1 MRGAD
6 LVTTDVWT
14 SMGFEAENEVRK
26 RAFGNWQVTAR
37 HDAPAQ
43 PDALFM
49 HCLPAHRGEEVAADV
64 IDGPQSVVWD
74 EAENRLHAQKALLE
88 YLVCGRVTALIAI
101 QFAERQMYRLLV
113 MAIVSIA
120 VVGVSTAGAQ
130 AWPDRPIKFLMSA
143 PAGSSIDVLARA
155 IADKLKDRLGQ
166 PVIVENKPA
175 AGGTVAT
182 AEVANSAPDGYTMV
196 LAFNGPLSF
205 APLLQKLPYDV
216 AKDLAPVIIT
226 SSQPNVLA
234 VNATLPVRS
243 IAELVA
249 YAKAN
254 PGKLNYASVG
264 NGSSS
269 HLNMELFKSVAGF
282 DAVHVP
288 FNGSPPAVKS
298 TVQNETQ
305 MIFAVMQPLQAQIQ
319 AGTAAR
325 AGGDDGQALFAA
337 AGSAVDRGIR
347 LPGFEALAWNGVL
360 VAAGTPRPI
369 VARLNTEMNAI
380 LKEPEMRQKMQGFGF
395 DLVGGTPEEF
405 GALISGETAQWAPVI
420 KKVGLKVD

>member
-1 MRGAD
+1 MIRRI
-6 LVTTDVWT
+6 TTAVL
-14 SMGFEAENEVRK
+14 AI
-26 RAFGNWQVTAR
+26 
-37 HDAPAQ
+37 
-43 PDALFM
+43 ALTM
-49 HCLPAHRGEEVAADV
+49 
-64 IDGPQSVVWD
+64 
-74 EAENRLHAQKALLE
+74 
-88 YLVCGRVTALIAI
+88 
-101 QFAERQMYRLLV
+101 
-113 MAIVSIA
+113 
-120 VVGVSTAGAQ
+120 STAMAQ
-130 AWPDRPIKFLMSA
+130 AWPERPVRFLMSA
-143 PAGSSIDVLARA
+143 PAGSSIDVLGRA

-166 PVIVENKPA
+166 PVVVENKPA

-182 AEVANSAPDGYTMV
+182 AEVAHSPPDGYTMV

-205 APLLQKLPYDV
+205 APFLQKLPYDV

-234 VNATLPVRS
+234 INATLPVHS

-282 DAVHVP
+282 DAVHIP

-305 MIFAVMQPLQAQIQ
+305 MIFAVMQPLQAQIE
-319 AGTAAR
+319 AGTLR
-325 AGGDDGQALFAA
+325 AL
-337 AGSAVDRGIR
+337 AVTTSKRFPLLPDLPTIAESGY
-347 LPGFEALAWNGVL
+347 PGFEALAWNGVL
-360 VAAGTPRPI
+360 VAANTPKPI
-369 VARLNTEMNAI
+369 IARLNTEMNAI
-380 LKEPEMRQKMQGFGF
+380 LKAPDMQQKMQGFGF
-395 DLVGGTPEEF
+395 DLIGGTPDDF
-405 GALISGETAQWAPVI
+405 GALISGEAAKWAPVI

>member
-1 MRGAD
+1 
-6 LVTTDVWT
+6 
-14 SMGFEAENEVRK
+14 
-26 RAFGNWQVTAR
+26 
-37 HDAPAQ
+37 
-43 PDALFM
+43 
-49 HCLPAHRGEEVAADV
+49 
-64 IDGPQSVVWD
+64 
-74 EAENRLHAQKALLE
+74 
-88 YLVCGRVTALIAI
+88 
-101 QFAERQMYRLLV
+101 MYRLLV
-113 MAIVSIA
+113 MTIISM

-143 PAGSSIDVLARA
+143 PAGSSIDVLGRA

-166 PVIVENKPA
+166 PVVVENKPA

-182 AEVANSAPDGYTMV
+182 AEVAHSAPDGYTMV

-216 AKDLAPVIIT
+216 GKDLAPVIIT

-269 HLNMELFKSVAGF
+269 HLNMELFKSVAGL

-319 AGTAAR
+319 AGTLR
-325 AGGDDGQALFAA
+325 AL
-337 AGSAVDRGIR
+337 AVTTAKRFSLLPDLPSIAESGY
-347 LPGFEALAWNGVL
+347 PGFEALAWNGVL
-360 VAAGTPRPI
+360 VAAGTPRTI

>member
-1 MRGAD
+1 M
-6 LVTTDVWT
+6 L
-14 SMGFEAENEVRK
+14 K
-26 RAFGNWQVTAR
+26 RLTIALAMTALA
-37 HDAPAQ
+37 APA
-43 PDALFM
+43 AF
-49 HCLPAHRGEEVAADV
+49 
-64 IDGPQSVVWD
+64 
-74 EAENRLHAQKALLE
+74 
-88 YLVCGRVTALIAI
+88 
-101 QFAERQMYRLLV
+101 
-113 MAIVSIA
+113 
-120 VVGVSTAGAQ
+120 AQ
-130 AWPDRPIKFLMSA
+130 AWPDKPIRFLMSA
-143 PAGSSIDVLARA
+143 PAGSSIDVLGRT

-166 PVIVENKPA
+166 PVVVENKPA

-182 AEVANSAPDGYTMV
+182 AEVAHSAPDGYTMV

-234 VNATLPVRS
+234 INATLPVHS
-243 IAELVA
+243 VKELVA

-288 FNGSPPAVKS
+288 FNGSPPAVKA

-305 MIFAVMQPLQAQIQ
+305 MMFAVMQPLQAQIQ
-319 AGTAAR
+319 GGALR
-325 AGGDDGQALFAA
+325 AL
-337 AGSAVDRGIR
+337 AVTTGKRFPLLPDLPTIAESGY
-347 LPGFEALAWNGVL
+347 PGFEALAWNGVL
-360 VAAGTPRPI
+360 MAANTPRPI
-369 VARLNTEMNAI
+369 IARLNAEMNAV
-380 LKEPEMRQKMQGFGF
+380 LKEPDVQQKMHGFGF
-395 DLVGGTPEEF
+395 DLIGGTPEEF
-405 GALISGETAQWAPVI
+405 GALISGEATRWAPVI

>member
-1 MRGAD
+1 
-6 LVTTDVWT
+6 
-14 SMGFEAENEVRK
+14 
-26 RAFGNWQVTAR
+26 
-37 HDAPAQ
+37 
-43 PDALFM
+43 
-49 HCLPAHRGEEVAADV
+49 
-64 IDGPQSVVWD
+64 
-74 EAENRLHAQKALLE
+74 
-88 YLVCGRVTALIAI
+88 
-101 QFAERQMYRLLV
+101 MYRLLV
-113 MAIVSIA
+113 IAIVSMA
-120 VVGVSTAGAQ
+120 VGVSTAVAQ

-143 PAGSSIDVLARA
+143 PAGSSIDVLGRA

-166 PVIVENKPA
+166 PVVVENKPA

-182 AEVANSAPDGYTMV
+182 AEVAHSAPDGYTMV

-216 AKDLAPVIIT
+216 GKDLAPVIIT

-234 VNATLPVRS
+234 VSATLPVRS

-269 HLNMELFKSVAGF
+269 HLNMELFKSVAGL

-319 AGTAAR
+319 AGTLR
-325 AGGDDGQALFAA
+325 AL
-337 AGSAVDRGIR
+337 AVTTAKRFSLLPDLPSIAESGY
-347 LPGFEALAWNGVL
+347 PGFEALAWNGVL

-405 GALISGETAQWAPVI
+405 GALISSETAQWAPVI